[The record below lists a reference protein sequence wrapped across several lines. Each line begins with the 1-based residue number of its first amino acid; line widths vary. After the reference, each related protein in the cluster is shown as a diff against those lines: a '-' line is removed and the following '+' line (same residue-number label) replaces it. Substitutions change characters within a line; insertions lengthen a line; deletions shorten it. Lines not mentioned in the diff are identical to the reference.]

1 MRSILD
7 FTRRHTAANVPPP
20 PLYKNLRL
28 MLWAGDGE
36 HNGLSD
42 VERLPNYDVYLCL
55 GFEGPRFDKNIDSL
69 RESQK
74 ICIVNI
80 HDKEQMARFQ
90 GVFAGSF
97 ALIDADYKGNTPAL
111 PLTAYAALLA
121 PGGHAYNTE
130 GINGLRMAEED
141 LLNTLEI
148 FAPILPPEVK
158 QRRQWSSLILEVAK
172 GAEITPGEAVAS
184 PDLKNPIHSYI
195 LENHRRFVQWQ
206 TERNKAWPLCA
217 HSLEEQWMALEDRV
231 LSWGILDD
239 SSVLNVI
246 RPHLPAFSDH
256 LEQKIR
262 TLMLQKGMDR
272 HDYLTECEKIGGD
285 PVALVRLKQRVLKW
299 LLREVPTTLSAQI
312 GYYRDVRLWAGPVS
326 FGLRYLKSPA
336 A

>member
-1 MRSILD
+1 
-7 FTRRHTAANVPPP
+7 
-20 PLYKNLRL
+20 
-28 MLWAGDGE
+28 
-36 HNGLSD
+36 
-42 VERLPNYDVYLCL
+42 
-55 GFEGPRFDKNIDSL
+55 
-69 RESQK
+69 
-74 ICIVNI
+74 
-80 HDKEQMARFQ
+80 
-90 GVFAGSF
+90 
-97 ALIDADYKGNTPAL
+97 
-111 PLTAYAALLA
+111 
-121 PGGHAYNTE
+121 
-130 GINGLRMAEED
+130 MAEED

-148 FAPILPPEVK
+148 FAPILPPELK
-158 QRRQWSSLILEVAK
+158 QRRQWSPLILEVAK

-262 TLMLQKGMDR
+262 TLMLQKHMDR

-299 LLREVPTTLSAQI
+299 LLREVPATLSVKI
-312 GYYRDVRLWAGPVS
+312 GYYRDARLPAGPVS
-326 FGLRYLKSPA
+326 FGLSYLKSPVA
-336 A
+336 